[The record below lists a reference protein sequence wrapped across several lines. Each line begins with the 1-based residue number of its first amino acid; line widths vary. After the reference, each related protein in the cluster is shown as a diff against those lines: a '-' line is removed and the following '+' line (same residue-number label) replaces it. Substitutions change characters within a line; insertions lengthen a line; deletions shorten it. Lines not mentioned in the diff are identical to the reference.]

1 MGLKFSALDKLLSLM
16 KSADYYLDNK
26 INQEIDNRVEEI
38 NNLKVT
44 ATPES
49 NGLMSSADKVSLEA
63 LKELRFYVNDDGDI
77 CQK

>member
-1 MGLKFSALDKLLSLM
+1 MGLKFSALDKLISLM
-16 KSADYYLDNK
+16 KSADYYLDSK

-63 LKELRFYVNDDGDI
+63 LKDLGFYVDDDGDI
-77 CQK
+77 CQR

>member
-63 LKELRFYVNDDGDI
+63 LKDLGFYVEEDGEI
-77 CQK
+77 YQR